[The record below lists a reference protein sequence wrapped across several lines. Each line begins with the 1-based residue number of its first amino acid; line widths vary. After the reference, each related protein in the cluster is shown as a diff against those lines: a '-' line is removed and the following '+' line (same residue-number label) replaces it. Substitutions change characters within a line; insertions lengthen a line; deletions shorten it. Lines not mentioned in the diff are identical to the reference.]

1 MGSREFKLGV
11 LVSGNGTNLQAIID
25 QIENGPL
32 NAKAKISLVISNV
45 RDAFALERAKKNGIE
60 TVFIDPKSFP
70 AKEEYDQAMVDLLQ
84 AKSVDLICL
93 AGFMR
98 ILRKEFIQAFP
109 GKIINIHPSLLPAFP
124 GLHPQ
129 KQALNHGAKFSGCTV
144 HFVDEGVDS
153 GPIILQSVVPIYDSD
168 DTEELSRRILEQE
181 HILYPKAIQL
191 IIEDRLTLSA
201 RRVIQ
206 KKINP

>member
-25 QIENGPL
+25 QIGSGAL
-32 NAKAKISLVISNV
+32 TAKIPFVISNV
-45 RDAFALERAKKNGIE
+45 KDAIALERARKYGIE

-70 AKEEYDQAMVDLLQ
+70 GKDEYDLAMVDLLK

-98 ILRKEFIQAFP
+98 ILGKEFIQAFS

-129 KQALNHGAKFSGCTV
+129 KQALDHGVKFSGCTV
-144 HFVDEGVDS
+144 HYVDEGIDS
-153 GPIILQSVVPIYDSD
+153 GPIILQSVVPVYDSD
-168 DTEELSRRILEQE
+168 DEEELSRRILEQE
-181 HILYPKAIQL
+181 HLLYPRAIQL
-191 IIEDRLTLSA
+191 IIEDRLTLSE
-201 RRVIQ
+201 RRITQ

>member
-25 QIENGPL
+25 QIENGAL
-32 NAKAKISLVISNV
+32 TAKISLVISNV
-45 RDAFALERAKKNGIE
+45 KDAFALERAEKSGIK

-70 AKEEYDQAMVDLLQ
+70 GKEEYDQAMVDLLQ
-84 AKSVDLICL
+84 AESVDLVCL

-98 ILRKEFIQAFP
+98 ILRKNFIQAFA

-129 KQALNHGAKFSGCTV
+129 QQALDHGVKFSGCTV

-153 GPIILQSVVPIYDSD
+153 GPIILQSVVPVYDSD
-168 DTEELSRRILEQE
+168 DAKELSRRILEQE
-181 HILYPKAIQL
+181 HILYPRAIQL

-201 RRVIQ
+201 RRITQ
-206 KKINP
+206 KKVNS